1 MSHQLYNLELKC
13 REKDCANNSGCFLN
27 KNNEA
32 TCLCTPAWTGD
43 RCETKAAKSTGFMID
58 K

>member
-1 MSHQLYNLELKC
+1 MSNLELKC
-13 REKDCANNSGCFLN
+13 REKGCANNSGCYLN